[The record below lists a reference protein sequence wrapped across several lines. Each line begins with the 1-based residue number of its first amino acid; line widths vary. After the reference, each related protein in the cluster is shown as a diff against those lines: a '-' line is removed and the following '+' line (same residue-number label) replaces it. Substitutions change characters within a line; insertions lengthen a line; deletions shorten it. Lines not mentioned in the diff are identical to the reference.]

1 MKYYQKKIKVH
12 RQALKKWQNDI
23 NDLGDTPEKSLL
35 SIMWPRGVQP
45 KTLKPEVFVSNNV
58 VTVKSSTLGSSI
70 GYILSD
76 EDFDPSL
83 DDGWKLYHEPVIVN
97 KRYIYVLSTRLGFED
112 SDIIKI
118 KL

>member
-1 MKYYQKKIKVH
+1 
-12 RQALKKWQNDI
+12 
-23 NDLGDTPEKSLL
+23 
-35 SIMWPRGVQP
+35 MWPKGVQP

-58 VTVKSSTLGSSI
+58 VTVKSTLGSSI

>member
-1 MKYYQKKIKVH
+1 MDKH
-12 RQALKKWQNDI
+12 L
-23 NDLGDTPEKSLL
+23 
-35 SIMWPRGVQP
+35 
-45 KTLKPEVFVSNNV
+45 EVFVSNNV